1 MTKKYSIYFA
11 TLVLSAVLQ
20 QIWSQS
26 QQHVWYFGNQKID
39 FDASSLEITEN
50 PSMGAVTPTYANDG
64 AHDQQG
70 RMVINITDDK
80 VYNKFGNLIG
90 TLDVNDY
97 SSPENV
103 IIPFPYSTCKFII
116 ISTNSIPIGSN
127 YTYAYVV
134 DLSANNNQG
143 SITSMTTLST
153 ENGKFRDMVVG
164 KLNANNERF
173 FYLLNVKQSFHDN
186 PNIFLQSFKIS
197 SSGNITLV
205 HSQLVPNIHL
215 TNETIHDAEL
225 SFNGDEIDVVDGGSK
240 IYRIFI
246 NPITG
251 ELSSNNSSIFN
262 TNYTGISS
270 IERTAQG
277 RIYFSDVTGI
287 KYTNFFSTNILSGLQ
302 SNSAN
307 SRIELTSSPNK
318 LLAVNDAGIC
328 HLINDDLI
336 IPTILL
342 NIFQNNPIP
351 ILNVSI
357 DQHTGLAHIPK
368 QIDGED
374 YLAKYANGSSIGCC
388 NFDSGIDAI
397 NLSISANTTWS
408 NLNHYT
414 ISGTVDVTSGTLT
427 ITNSDV
433 KFTETGKIIVRPGA
447 KLKVLNS
454 VLSSTICGDFWKGIE
469 VQGNSSLTQA
479 SNSQGEL
486 FLDNSTIENALQG
499 VSLYG
504 LIGNQTDWSKTGGKI
519 ISMNSTFK
527 NNWKDVAF
535 LSYSYTN
542 NSKFTKT
549 KFITTQTLQTGVNPG
564 WHVSMYDVTGV
575 IFEGCEFSN
584 TNSSSTVF
592 TRGNGIKSIDSKF
605 IVTALSNPGNP
616 LIHASFN
623 NLYSGIDATGTNQN
637 QPLAISYSNFNDVI
651 RGVQLTGVRNSK
663 IYENTIHL
671 NETIQGTI
679 GINLQSCER
688 HEVENNAI
696 YGHNDN
702 LSFGILID
710 NSNLDGFSKA
720 TNLVYRNALYDL
732 EYGITTF
739 NANAALDLNPLSPNF
754 QKVLEGTGLVF
765 KCNRFYN
772 GITSDITANGPVA
785 INQGICS
792 DLLHDPSNN
801 LFSVPPTSQADIWYA
816 PTDQQMKYFFDA
828 SFNSAERTEP
838 VLPLYNV
845 NNTYPYTCNLPLDY
859 SASCPTKKYPFGPT
873 VLLNLK
879 EDYAES
885 IVHYTDSID
894 GGDKTFLLQ
903 SIQNE
908 DPSVIYNL
916 LSPLTGRLSNE
927 VLIAVLN
934 ESPRIPYGMTN
945 DLLIQNAPL
954 SNDVKEELLSSSL
967 PEYYKTPLL
976 SLSGS
981 SMFNQLMSE
990 LAFYQHEVSLIDQ
1003 EIYKRVMEDSSII
1016 NKLDALSE
1024 MILNDLPEEEKLRF
1038 LIEFH
1043 MANQQQVS
1051 SDSLLNQYTTN
1062 FDNQVYSE
1070 FQNLLIDK
1078 LNTPGKILAVISDSL
1093 VSNTLVNLIT
1103 TNPNTREAQIAVKL
1117 FEFLLNQEVYSNID
1131 EINYLKSMSAIME
1144 KLNETHELPLTVF
1157 PNPTTDIISFNLGLD
1172 EKDVANI
1179 EIYNMDGKIV
1189 FQVELKASQ
1198 TFLDVKNYEKGL
1210 YIMNVTYPNGYV
1222 KKTQFTKL

>member
-1 MTKKYSIYFA
+1 MKKKYAIYFA

-20 QIWSQS
+20 QTWSQS
-26 QQHVWYFGNQKID
+26 QQHVWYFGNQQID
-39 FDASSLEITEN
+39 FDVSPLAITEN
-50 PSMGAVTPTYANDG
+50 SSMGSITPTYANDG
-64 AHDQQG
+64 VHDQQG
-70 RMVINITDDK
+70 RMVMNITDNK
-80 VYNKFGNLIG
+80 VYNKFGNIIG
-90 TLDVNDY
+90 DLDVNDFC
-97 SSPENV
+97 SPENV
-103 IIPFPYSTCKFII
+103 IVPFPNSTCKFIVL
-116 ISTNSIPIGSN
+116 STYSAPFGENFTNANVI
-127 YTYAYVV
+127 
-134 DLSANNNQG
+134 DLKANNNLG
-143 SITSMTTLST
+143 TFSSITTIST
-153 ENGKFRDMVVG
+153 VYGKFRDLVVG
-164 KLNANNERF
+164 RINTNNERY
-173 FYLLNVKQSFHDN
+173 FYILDIKQSIHDN
-186 PNIFLQSFKIS
+186 PNVFLQSFKIS
-197 SSGNITLV
+197 SSGNISLLQ
-205 HSQLVPNIHL
+205 SQLIPNIHL
-215 TNETIHDAEL
+215 TNEAIYDSEL
-225 SFNGDEIDVVDGGSK
+225 SFNGDEIDLIDGGSN

-246 NPITG
+246 NPNTG
-251 ELSSNNSSIFN
+251 LLSSNNPITFN
-262 TNYTGISS
+262 TTCDGISS
-270 IERTAQG
+270 LERGSLG
-277 RIYFSDVTGI
+277 RIYFSDATGI
-287 KYTNFFSTNILSGLQ
+287 KYTDFSLPLPYQIVLNNLGASKCK
-302 SNSAN
+302 
-307 SRIELTSSPNK
+307 IELTTMPNK
-318 LLAVNDAGIC
+318 LMAINSQGKC
-328 HLINDDLI
+328 HLIHDDFPT
-336 IPTILL
+336 PTIQD
-342 NIFQNNPIP
+342 NIFNQQT
-351 ILNVSI
+351 LNVSM
-357 DQHTGLAHIPK
+357 DQYTGLVHIPK

-408 NLNHYT
+408 NLNPYT

-427 ITNSDV
+427 IANSDI

-584 TNSSSTVF
+584 TNSSSSVF
-592 TRGNGIKSIDSKF
+592 ARGSGIKSIDSKF
-605 IVTALSNPGNP
+605 IVTALSNPGDP
-616 LIHASFN
+616 LIHVSFN
-623 NLYSGIDATGTNQN
+623 NLDFGIDATGTNQN

-671 NETIQGTI
+671 NETTDGTI

-720 TNLVYRNALYDL
+720 TNLVYRNALHDL

-801 LFSVPPTSQADIWYA
+801 LFSVPPTIQADIWYA

-859 SASCPTKKYPFGPT
+859 STSCPTKKYPFGPT

-927 VLIAVLN
+927 MLIAVLN

-954 SNDVKEELLSSSL
+954 SNDVKEALLSSSL

-976 SLSGS
+976 TLSGS

-990 LAFYQHEVSLIDQ
+990 LAFYQHEVSLLDQ
-1003 EIYKRVMEDSSII
+1003 EIYHRVMADSSILD
-1016 NKLDALSE
+1016 KLDALSE
-1024 MILNDLPEEEKLRF
+1024 LILNDLPEEGKLRF
-1038 LIEFH
+1038 LIEYH

-1051 SDSLLNQYTTN
+1051 SDSLLNQYSTN

-1078 LNTPGKILAVISDSL
+1078 LNAPGKILAVISDSV

-1131 EINYLKSMSAIME
+1131 EINYLKSMSVIME
-1144 KLNETHELPLTVF
+1144 KLNKTKELPLSVF
-1157 PNPTTDIISFNLGLD
+1157 PNPTTDIISFNLGLA

-1189 FQVELKASQ
+1189 FQGELKASQ

>member
-1 MTKKYSIYFA
+1 MKKKYAIYFA

-20 QIWSQS
+20 QTWSQS

-39 FDASSLEITEN
+39 FDVSPLAITQN
-50 PSMGAVTPTYANDG
+50 PSMGAIIPTYANDG

-70 RMVINITDDK
+70 RMVLNITDDK

-103 IIPFPYSTCKFII
+103 IIPFPNSTCKFII
-116 ISTNSIPIGSN
+116 LSTYSMPVGSN

-143 SITSMTTLST
+143 TITSTTTLST

-164 KLNANNERF
+164 RLNSNNERF

-215 TNETIHDAEL
+215 DNETITDSEL
-225 SFNGDEIDVVDGGSK
+225 SFNGNEINVVDGSK
-240 IYRIFI
+240 YIYRIYI
-246 NPITG
+246 NPLDG
-251 ELSSNNSSIFN
+251 SIN
-262 TNYTGISS
+262 TNAFSFFKYDSDYNGITS
-270 IERTAQG
+270 IERTPNGNVFYSNTHKIGCTDLNTEFNLGLDFNQANCRLELTSISNKILAVNPQG
-277 RIYFSDVTGI
+277 VCHLIS
-287 KYTNFFSTNILSGLQ
+287 NIDLNPSIQLNIFPIPTYPNLNVGVDNLSGL
-302 SNSAN
+302 
-307 SRIELTSSPNK
+307 
-318 LLAVNDAGIC
+318 V
-328 HLINDDLI
+328 
-336 IPTILL
+336 
-342 NIFQNNPIP
+342 
-351 ILNVSI
+351 
-357 DQHTGLAHIPK
+357 HIPK

-374 YLAKYANGSSIGCC
+374 YLAKYANGSSIACC

-408 NLNHYT
+408 NLNPYT

-427 ITNSDV
+427 ILNSNI

-454 VLSSTICGDFWKGIE
+454 TLTSTNCGDFWKGIE

-486 FLDNSTIENALQG
+486 WLDNSTIENALQG

-504 LIGNQTDWSKTGGKI
+504 LNGNQTDWSKTGGKI

-527 NNWKDVAF
+527 NNRKDVAF
-535 LSYSYTN
+535 LSYSFTN
-542 NSKFTKT
+542 NSKFTNT
-549 KFITTQTLQTGVNPG
+549 KFLTTQALQTGVNPG
-564 WHVSMYDVTGV
+564 WHVTMYDVTGV

-592 TRGNGIKSIDSKF
+592 TRGSGIKSIDSKF
-605 IVTALSNPGNP
+605 VVTALSNPGNP

-623 NLYSGIDATGTNQN
+623 NLDSGIDATGTNQN

-710 NSNLDGFSKA
+710 NSNLDGLSKA
-720 TNLVYRNALYDL
+720 TNLVYRNALHDL

-801 LFSVPPTSQADIWYA
+801 LFSIPPTSQADIWYA

-845 NNTYPYTCNLPLDY
+845 NNPYTCNLPLDY

-954 SNDVKEELLSSSL
+954 SNDVKEVLLSSSL

-1051 SDSLLNQYTTN
+1051 SDSLLNQYSTN

-1078 LNTPGKILAVISDSL
+1078 LNTPGKILAVISDSV

-1172 EKDVANI
+1172 EKDAANI

-1189 FQVELKASQ
+1189 FQGELKASQ

-1222 KKTQFTKL
+1222 KKTQFTKV